1 MTKDNHLLGKFELSG
16 IPPAPRGVPEIE
28 VIFDI
33 DADGILNVSA
43 TDKSSN
49 KVNEITITN
58 KSGRMSKEEIKSKV
72 KDAGSF
78 KAADEKQKER
88 IKAKTNLES
97 YCFQMKNKVGDK
109 KFMDKISQADRKNIV
124 SCWVLV
130 VKKFLK
136 VRQALGT

>member
-28 VIFDI
+28 VTFDI
-33 DADGILNVSA
+33 DADGILNVLA

-58 KSGRMSKEEIKSKV
+58 KSGRMSKEEIEKKV
-72 KDAGSF
+72 IDAGSF

-88 IKAKTNLES
+88 IKAKSNLEA
-97 YCFQMKNKVGDK
+97 YCFQMKNKVRDK
-109 KFMDKISQADRKNIV
+109 KFMAKISRAGRKNIV
-124 SCWVLV
+124 SCWGYLIVGY
-130 VKKFLK
+130 
-136 VRQALGT
+136 Q